1 MPHKVRLSDEA
12 LRQITAIGDYI
23 AKNSPENARLWV
35 VRLRMTIDTLGSFPK
50 RHAVLYAAAEVGR
63 DVRQTFFGVYR
74 ILYEIQGDTV
84 YVLTV
89 RHGAR
94 RPIGSEEIEGIE

>member
-1 MPHKVRLSDEA
+1 MPPKVRLSEEA

-23 AKNSPENARLWV
+23 AKDSPENARRWI
-35 VRLRMTIDTLGSFPK
+35 VRLRATIDTLGSFSK
-50 RHAVLYAAAEVGR
+50 RHAVLYTTADVGR
-63 DVRQTFFGVYR
+63 EVRQTFFGVYR
-74 ILYEIQGDTV
+74 ILYEIQDDRV